1 MKQNNVISISNPQET
16 TADALTS
23 ILRQG
28 AQQLLAK
35 ALEAE
40 IETLLAQYSHL
51 QDQGNS
57 SQVVRNGYLPERAIQ
72 TGIGTIQ
79 VKVPRI
85 RDRGGQG
92 IKFTSSLIPPSYPQK
107 LVTGHT
113 KQQLVHHWR

>member
-40 IETLLAQYSHL
+40 IEILRSVAAVARGAIV
-51 QDQGNS
+51 DQ
-57 SQVVRNGYLPERAIQ
+57 RLRMDE
-72 TGIGTIQ
+72 TILKPDA
-79 VKVPRI
+79 V
-85 RDRGGQG
+85 DEG
-92 IKFTSSLIPPSYPQK
+92 F
-107 LVTGHT
+107 
-113 KQQLVHHWR
+113 